1 MTSMH
6 IVQSLVEAPMDD
18 ALGCYVVYFVNRV
31 VWELCCNIW
40 RGLLCRIWH
49 QSCSIL
55 GRPDLRRTLLPPG
68 PPHTGK
74 ARSKGKRA
82 AEQDKKGCNCS
93 TQKPSA
99 PWRGSTKTSL
109 YHFFLFCAQ
118 RILCS
123 CIPFLYQR
131 VCEIASVDKWCLL

>member
-1 MTSMH
+1 MKGT
-6 IVQSLVEAPMDD
+6 A
-18 ALGCYVVYFVNRV
+18 
-31 VWELCCNIW
+31 
-40 RGLLCRIWH
+40 
-49 QSCSIL
+49 
-55 GRPDLRRTLLPPG
+55 
-68 PPHTGK
+68 
-74 ARSKGKRA
+74 KGKRA

-99 PWRGSTKTSL
+99 PWRVSTKTSL

-131 VCEIASVDKWCLL
+131 VYDIASVDK

>member
-55 GRPDLRRTLLPPG
+55 GRPDLRRPLLPPG